1 MARFETL
8 PLYGITYRFL
18 IDVYQFTAKMPREY
32 KFSLGQK
39 LQEDTLK
46 LFTHIYHA
54 NIVTNKTEYFN
65 SFLEAFELIRI
76 QMRMCHDLRIMTIRQ
91 QAHFIQAMEEIG
103 RQVGAWKKYHL
114 SKVKKDGVD
123 EAGGGAVL

>member
-1 MARFETL
+1 MARFESL

-54 NIVTNKTEYFN
+54 NIAINKTEHFN
-65 SFLEAFELIRI
+65 AFLEAFELIRI
-76 QMRMCHDLRIMTIRQ
+76 QMRICHDLKIMTIRQ
-91 QAHFIQAMEEIG
+91 EAHFIQAMEEIG
-103 RQVGAWKKYHL
+103 RQVGAWKKYYL
-114 SKVKKDGVD
+114 AKVKKD
-123 EAGGGAVL
+123 EAGETGGGAVL